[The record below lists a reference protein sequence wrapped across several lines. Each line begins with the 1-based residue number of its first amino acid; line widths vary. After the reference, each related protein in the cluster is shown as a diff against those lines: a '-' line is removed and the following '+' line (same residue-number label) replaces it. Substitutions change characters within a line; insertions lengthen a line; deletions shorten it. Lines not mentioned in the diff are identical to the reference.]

1 MRMLKVVSNTTPII
15 SLLKINQLEVLQE
28 LYKEIYVPNEVFQEV
43 EAGKSKNF
51 YEDLSK
57 LEWVNIVKIKDEVAV
72 KSFIDLDA
80 GEAEAIILASEI
92 NADLIILDEKLGR
105 LYATN
110 MGLRITGT
118 IGVLIK
124 AKQSGLLSNIRPL
137 IDELINQGIWINEK
151 LKHEVLRIVGEI

>member
-1 MRMLKVVSNTTPII
+1 MLKVVSNTTPII

-151 LKHEVLRIVGEI
+151 LKHEVLKIVGEI